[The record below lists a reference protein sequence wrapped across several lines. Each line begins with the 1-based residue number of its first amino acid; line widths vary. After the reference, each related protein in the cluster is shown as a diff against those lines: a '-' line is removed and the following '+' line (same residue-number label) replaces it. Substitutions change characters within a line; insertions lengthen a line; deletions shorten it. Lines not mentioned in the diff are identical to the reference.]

1 MKPPRYIYKYH
12 PINIHLIEL
21 LVNGE
26 FYLATREQLNDPM
39 DSSFTI
45 TFEDYLRLYLER
57 YPSLKDKKE
66 AYLTETF
73 FNWKTEAEKIEFVFQ
88 DLGIERKEQRITCFS
103 EDGNNPLMWSHYA
116 ANNTGVCLKFDLE
129 KDPRLR
135 ESLTPIT
142 YLEELIAIKTNED
155 VLRCASTKLKYWQ
168 QEKEWRI
175 VNDSIKFRFEKDC
188 LIEIVLGTNVPDSV
202 YTWLDTL
209 CENVYYDTPI
219 HHMKIRNKPVKLSH
233 FGDEVPMDF
242 IPETQKKTQFDNMEF

>member
-1 MKPPRYIYKYH
+1 MTIPRFIYKYH

-45 TFEDYLRLYLER
+45 THEDYRRLYLER
-57 YPSLKDKKE
+57 YPSLKDESKTYLSE
-66 AYLTETF
+66 AF
-73 FNWKTEAEKIEFVFQ
+73 FNWQTEAGKLDFVFQ
-88 DLGIERKEQRITCFS
+88 DLGIEKKEERITCFS

-129 KDPRLR
+129 KDSRFR

-142 YLEELIAIKTNED
+142 YLDQLIAIKNNDD

-175 VNDSIKFRFEKDC
+175 VNKAVKFSFEKDS
-188 LIEIVLGTNVPDSV
+188 LIEIVLGANVPDSV
-202 YTWLDTL
+202 YSWLEL
-209 CENVYYDTPI
+209 LSENVYYRAPI
-219 HHMKIRNKPVKLSH
+219 HQMKIRNKLVKLSRY
-233 FGDEVPMDF
+233 GDEVPMDF
-242 IPETQKKTQFDNMEF
+242 IPELKKKDHFDTMEF